1 MEQEC
6 SVIVRWRDFTPFKEH
21 LVERDDQNKLI
32 KCNLVSALPFLSLYI
47 LVSANVQL
55 FYD

>member
-1 MEQEC
+1 MEQGC
-6 SVIVRWRDFTPFKEH
+6 SVILRLRDFTPFKEH

-47 LVSANVQL
+47 LVNANVQI